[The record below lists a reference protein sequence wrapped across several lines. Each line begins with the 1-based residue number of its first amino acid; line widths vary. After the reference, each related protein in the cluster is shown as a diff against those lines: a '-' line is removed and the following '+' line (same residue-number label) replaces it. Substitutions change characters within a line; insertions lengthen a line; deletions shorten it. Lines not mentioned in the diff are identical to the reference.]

1 MKRRSFLK
9 KGSLIAVTPMI
20 AGIPVSAM
28 QRSSLENF
36 IDPEDDKILVLIQL
50 GGGNDG
56 LATIIPKDQQ
66 DKLAAIRDNIFIPED
81 KVIGLT
87 DTVGL
92 HPSMQGLKEVY
103 DQGKLNILQ
112 GVGYPDQNRSHFR
125 SSDIWHTASN
135 SNEFLTTGWIGRY
148 LDSKYANY
156 PDAYPNDD
164 YPDPFAMT
172 IGTITSETCQGHS
185 GNFSMAISN
194 PDRLGEL
201 NAPPSNAEAAAC
213 YATKLDFIATAIQQT
228 NEYGEVVKAADEL
241 GNNMSTKYVEG
252 SSLSDKL
259 KVVAKLISGGLKTK
273 IYVVSQG
280 GYDTHANQVEEG
292 DVTVGEHAAL
302 LQELSDAICA
312 FQDDLKLMDLEKRV
326 VGMTYSEFG
335 RRLRSNGSFGT
346 DHGTAA
352 PMMFFGE
359 CINPIIHGDNVEID
373 TEVDDFEGVP
383 MQFDFRSAYGT
394 IMMDWFGLERST
406 VENLLFF
413 EFQHLPI
420 IRNCSP
426 TSLEHPAIDVFDLST
441 SPNPFENYLH
451 INFTSKGE
459 WLRISIF
466 DSLGAEVKVLSD
478 QKFSEGT
485 HKISLAGHELSS
497 GVYFVRIQSKTAQ
510 KTKRVVKM

>member
-1 MKRRSFLK
+1 MKRRSFIK
-9 KGSLIAVTPMI
+9 KSSLIAVAPMV
-20 AGIPVSAM
+20 AGIPVKAI

-36 IDPEDDKILVLIQL
+36 MNPEEDKVLVLIQL

-66 DKLAAIRDNIFIPED
+66 DNLAAIRDNIFIPENQ
-81 KVIGLT
+81 VIGLT

-92 HPSMQGLKEVY
+92 HPAMQGIKEVY

-112 GVGYPDQNRSHFR
+112 GVAYPDQNRSHFR
-125 SSDIWHTASN
+125 SSDIWHTASK
-135 SNEFLTTGWIGRY
+135 SDEFLTTGWIGRY
-148 LDSKYANY
+148 FDSMYANF
-156 PDAYPNDD
+156 PEGYPNED

-172 IGTITSETCQGHS
+172 IGTTTSETCQGHS
-185 GNFSMAISN
+185 GNFSMAISD

-201 NAPPSNAEAAAC
+201 NAPPLNGEAAAC
-213 YATKLDFIATAIQQT
+213 YAAKLSFISTAIQQT
-228 NEYGEVVKAADEL
+228 NEYGEVVKLADEKGSTL
-241 GNNMSTKYVEG
+241 STKYVEG

-259 KVVAKLISGGLKTK
+259 RVVAKLISGGLKTK

-280 GYDTHANQVEEG
+280 GYDTHANQVLEG
-292 DVTVGEHAAL
+292 DVTNGEHAAL
-302 LQELSDAICA
+302 LKELSDAVCA
-312 FQDDLKLMDLEKRV
+312 FQDDIKLLGLEERV
-326 VGMTYSEFG
+326 LGMTYSEFG

-359 CINPIIHGDNVEID
+359 CVNPIINGENVEID
-373 TEVDDFEGVP
+373 VSVDEFEGVP

-394 IMMDWFGLERST
+394 VMMDWFGLERST

-420 IRNCSP
+420 IRNCNP
-426 TSLEHPAIDVFDLST
+426 TSTESNLGDEFEMST
-441 SPNPFENYLH
+441 SPNPFSNFLH
-451 INFTSKGE
+451 INFKSKGE
-459 WLRISIF
+459 SLRVSVF

-478 QKFSEGT
+478 QKFTAGE
-485 HKISLAGHELSS
+485 HKISLEAHDLSS
-497 GVYFVRIQSKTAQ
+497 GVYFIRLQSKYAQ